1 MYLVPLE
8 NSAHCR
14 ATEQVLYKLFTFK
27 TIPNLQLKLCT
38 RYVVHFLPVLD
49 FRAALNP
56 STMSADVELAES

>member
-8 NSAHCR
+8 NSAVSGNT
-14 ATEQVLYKLFTFK
+14 ASFLLTLK

-38 RYVVHFLPVLD
+38 RNVVHFLPMLD

-56 STMSADVELAES
+56 SIVSADVVLAGS